1 MSAIS
6 NITLR
11 QIEAFLAVAQERKF
25 AAAAE
30 RLHVSAPYLS
40 QTIKQLERALGYT
53 LLTRTTRSVELTPA
67 GGVFTGLAE
76 RALADLERAILAAR
90 TIARPP
96 RASLRLGYT
105 IGAGLDI
112 VPTLLRTFAAEY
124 PDCQVQTEEYDF
136 GEPSG
141 GLRDHLVQAAVVR
154 PPIGLAGL
162 LTVDLA
168 HEARVACL
176 PDGHELASRQSVSVA
191 DLLPEPIIAAPSSVG
206 PWRDYWI
213 LTEYRSSPAPVVA
226 EAATFEAELHLV
238 ASGQGISITAMAAA
252 RYYARPGIAFVPI
265 SDLDPCQVVLAWW
278 PEDTAT
284 VADLVTV
291 ATALTRGEP
300 QVRAPSSSQVHDART
315 SLATAASP
323 ATSAVS

>member
-1 MSAIS
+1 MSAMS

-40 QTIKQLERALGYT
+40 QTIKQLEHALGYT

-76 RALADLERAILAAR
+76 RALADLERAIQAAH

-96 RASLRLGYT
+96 RANLRLGYT

-141 GLRDHLVQAAVVR
+141 GLRDHHVQAAVVR

-168 HEARVACL
+168 REARVACL
-176 PDGHELASRQSVSVA
+176 PEGHDLANRESVSVA
-191 DLLPEPIIAAPSSVG
+191 DLLPEPIIAAPPSLG

-213 LTEYRSSPAPVVA
+213 LTEYRSTPAPVVA
-226 EAATFEAELHLV
+226 EAATFETELHLV
-238 ASGQGISITAMAAA
+238 ASGHGISVTAMAAA
-252 RYYARPGIAFVPI
+252 RYYSRPGVVFVRI
-265 SDLDPCQVVLAWW
+265 HDLEPCRVALAWW
-278 PEDTAT
+278 PEDTAS

-291 ATALTRGEP
+291 ATRISSIP
-300 QVRAPSSSQVHDART
+300 QDPPSAST
-315 SLATAASP
+315 SP
-323 ATSAVS
+323 AS

>member
-1 MSAIS
+1 MSATS
-6 NITLR
+6 NISLR
-11 QIEAFLAVAQERKF
+11 QVEAFLEIARQRSFTK
-25 AAAAE
+25 AAA

-40 QTIKQLERALGYT
+40 QTIKQLERSLGCT
-53 LLTRTTRSVELTPA
+53 LLIRTTRSVELTSA
-67 GGVFTGLAE
+67 GGVFAGLAE
-76 RALADLERAILAAR
+76 RAMTELDRAVLAAR
-90 TIARPP
+90 NMSSRVETTIK
-96 RASLRLGYT
+96 LGYL
-105 IGAGLDI
+105 IGAGLDL
-112 VPTLLRTFAAEY
+112 VPALLRTFAVEHPGTAIQTTEFDFAE
-124 PDCQVQTEEYDF
+124 PAA
-136 GEPSG
+136 
-141 GLRDHLVQAAVVR
+141 GLRDKQVHAAIIR
-154 PPIGLAGL
+154 PPVGLAGL

-168 HEARVACL
+168 SEPRVACL

>member
-76 RALADLERAILAAR
+76 RALADLERAIQAAR

-96 RASLRLGYT
+96 RANLRLGYT

-136 GEPSG
+136 SEPSG
-141 GLRDHLVQAAVVR
+141 GLRDHHVQAAVVR

-168 HEARVACL
+168 REARVACL
-176 PDGHELASRQSVSVA
+176 PEGHDLANRESVSVA
-191 DLLPEPIIAAPSSVG
+191 DLLPEPIIAAP
-206 PWRDYWI
+206 R
-213 LTEYRSSPAPVVA
+213 RSARGGTTGYSPSTAP
-226 EAATFEAELHLV
+226 
-238 ASGQGISITAMAAA
+238 
-252 RYYARPGIAFVPI
+252 
-265 SDLDPCQVVLAWW
+265 
-278 PEDTAT
+278 
-284 VADLVTV
+284 
-291 ATALTRGEP
+291 P
-300 QVRAPSSSQVHDART
+300 QHPS
-315 SLATAASP
+315 
-323 ATSAVS
+323 

>member
-1 MSAIS
+1 MMIRPGRSTRGEPGISATS

-40 QTIKQLERALGYT
+40 QTIKQLEHALGYK

-67 GGVFTGLAE
+67 GGVFAGLAE
-76 RALADLERAILAAR
+76 RALADLERAIQVAR
-90 TIARPP
+90 STAQPP
-96 RASLRLGYT
+96 RTNLRLGYT

-112 VPTLLRTFAAEY
+112 VPTLLRTFGAEY
-124 PDCQVQTEEYDF
+124 PDIRVQTEEYDF

-141 GLRDHLVQAAVVR
+141 GLRDHHVQAAVVR

-168 HEARVACL
+168 REARVACL
-176 PDGHELASRQSVSVA
+176 PEGHELAGRETVCVA
-191 DLLPEPIIAAPSSVG
+191 DLLPEPIIAAPPSLG

-213 LTEYRSSPAPVVA
+213 LAEYRSTPAPVVA

-238 ASGQGISITAMAAA
+238 ASGKGISVTAMAAA
-252 RYYARPGIAFVPI
+252 RYYGRPGVVFVRI
-265 SDLDPCQVVLAWW
+265 DDLEPCRVALAWW
-278 PEDTAT
+278 PEDTAS
-284 VADLVTV
+284 VAGLVTV
-291 ATALTRGEP
+291 ATRIASIPLDP
-300 QVRAPSSSQVHDART
+300 PS
-315 SLATAASP
+315 AAISP
-323 ATSAVS
+323 AR